1 MERVSWVFVAL
12 LTAAVLVLLGAEWP
26 RLQGRLGLDARERRA
41 RAKRKANLKLLRSE
55 SEEFAASVERDLS
68 QLPTLEERDRPNR

>member
-1 MERVSWVFVAL
+1 VSWVFVAL
-12 LTAAVLVLLGAEWP
+12 LAAAILVLVGAEWP
-26 RLQGRLGLDARERRA
+26 RLAGRFGLDARERRS

-55 SEEFAASVERDLS
+55 SEEFAASVQRDLS

>member
-1 MERVSWVFVAL
+1 MFVAL
-12 LTAAVLVLLGAEWP
+12 LAAAVLVLLGAEWP
-26 RLQGRLGLDARERRA
+26 RLVGRLGLDARERRS

>member
-1 MERVSWVFVAL
+1 LVSWVFVAL
-12 LTAAVLVLLGAEWP
+12 LAAAVLVLVGAEWP
-26 RLQGRLGLDARERRA
+26 RLRGRLGLDARERRS

-68 QLPTLEERDRPNR
+68 QLPTLEERDRPTR

>member
-1 MERVSWVFVAL
+1 VSWVFVAL
-12 LTAAVLVLLGAEWP
+12 LAAAIVVLVGAEWP
-26 RLQGRLGLDARERRA
+26 RLAGRFGLDARERRS

-55 SEEFAASVERDLS
+55 SEEFAASVQRDLS

>member
-1 MERVSWVFVAL
+1 MFLAL
-12 LTAAVLVLLGAEWP
+12 LAAAVLVLVGAEWP
-26 RLQGRLGLDARERRA
+26 RLAGRVGLEARERKS

-55 SEEFAASVERDLS
+55 SEEFAASVERDLQ

>member
-1 MERVSWVFVAL
+1 VSWLYLAL
-12 LTAAVLVLLGAEWP
+12 LAGAVAVLVGAEWP
-26 RLQGRLGLDARERRA
+26 RLSERFGGERRRTRA

-68 QLPTLEERDRPNR
+68 RLPTTEEREHRRR

>member
-1 MERVSWVFVAL
+1 VSWVFVAL
-12 LTAAVLVLLGAEWP
+12 LAAAVLVLLGAEWP
-26 RLQGRLGLDARERRA
+26 RLSGRLGLDARERRS
-41 RAKRKANLKLLRSE
+41 RAKRKANLKLIRSE